1 MRQMNASENSYT
13 EPEIITTDDL
23 KHRSYVTFYFKGER
37 QREYNA
43 KCINQLINP
52 NRARTLDEKQTLLKK
67 LQFEIHKALDSNSYP
82 YLPALNKDN
91 VTLKLPQKDTRVI
104 RLMFDAIRIKLKSN
118 LSKTYK
124 RDLKSVYRQFRD
136 YMFIAEKD
144 GNINDISVARIEL
157 FLAQFGSSGT
167 YYMNKRRNLSV
178 ILSLSAKLIDKPTN
192 IVKQTSWRKQKS
204 KLHVAYD
211 RSQLRPLLGH
221 IKVKYPNLYICCLIT
236 YGSWLRPHEE
246 IRLLTKADFKKD
258 NTEIHLTG
266 GDNKGGKVRVVYI
279 PEYIQAELNPILSK
293 LRFNDN
299 IFTRMRN
306 PFNESYFNTQWS
318 RAWEEMFRLGLVREH
333 QTIYSFRHTAAVE
346 LYRKTKD
353 VYLIQK
359 LLGHSSITVTLKY
372 LRSLGEVNTD
382 ELKNAAPDL

>member
-1 MRQMNASENSYT
+1 MNASENSYT